1 MKNKSIIVNKHY
13 DPAILKTIIRRY
25 WWWPVLF
32 VFAFSSFAYF
42 LLRYTKPVYESTMV
56 MQLEKEDA
64 AKEIIDIENINSR
77 NGDISA
83 EIELLRSQLI
93 FEKAIQK
100 LNYSTSYFSEG
111 QVLTTEKYNSS
122 SFMVK
127 SYELK
132 DSTLI
137 GIPIYLKY
145 SRDIVTLDYIF
156 NNKKYSIKGRL
167 DEHLINNHFNIVNN
181 LSI

>member
-13 DPAILKTIIRRY
+13 DPAILRTIITRY
-25 WWWPVLF
+25 WWWPLLFVLF
-32 VFAFSSFAYF
+32 FSSFAYF
-42 LLRYTKPVYESTMV
+42 ILRYTKPVFESTMV
-56 MQLEKEDA
+56 IQLEKEDA

-111 QVLTTEKYNSS
+111 QFLTQEKYNSS
-122 SFMVK
+122 SFMVQ
-127 SYELK
+127 SFELK
-132 DSTLI
+132 DSTLLSV
-137 GIPIYLKY
+137 PIYLKY
-145 SRDIVTLDYIF
+145 NRSFL
-156 NNKKYSIKGRL
+156 
-167 DEHLINNHFNIVNN
+167 LIILFHQLVFRRCK
-181 LSI
+181 